1 MADDARFLRAQI
13 ARIRRLLFTSVNDA
27 ETERALNQLA
37 QEYRGARG
45 PGGAAGAKV
54 RPNLREVTAPP
65 FRFGLL
71 CKNGE
76 AR

>member
-37 QEYRGARG
+37 QEYEARADQAERRRE
-45 PGGAAGAKV
+45 GAAEPTRSDGAT
-54 RPNLREVTAPP
+54 LP
-65 FRFGLL
+65 FRIAMQ
-71 CKNGE
+71 NGE

>member
-37 QEYRGARG
+37 QEY
-45 PGGAAGAKV
+45 
-54 RPNLREVTAPP
+54 
-65 FRFGLL
+65 
-71 CKNGE
+71 E
-76 AR
+76 ARADQAERQARRCGRTYEK